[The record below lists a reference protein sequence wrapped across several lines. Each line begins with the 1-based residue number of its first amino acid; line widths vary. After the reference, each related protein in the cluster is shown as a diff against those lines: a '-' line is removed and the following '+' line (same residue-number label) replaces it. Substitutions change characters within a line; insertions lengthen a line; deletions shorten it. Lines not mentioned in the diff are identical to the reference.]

1 MPRNYSQWGNLYS
14 SCKSHGAMKCL
25 IAVNPNG
32 AACFMSDLFEG
43 SISDVDI
50 FDQC

>member
-1 MPRNYSQWGNLYS
+1 
-14 SCKSHGAMKCL
+14 MKCL

-32 AACFMSDLFEG
+32 AADFIYDLFEG

-50 FDQC
+50 LFR